1 MTMTSDDLDA
11 LAREDRAAVE
21 ARLAALVDAMAAH
34 HDGMREAIRWSLL
47 GGGKRIRPLLCLWTH
62 DALGGRSR
70 GAALDAACAVECVHT
85 YSLVHDDL
93 PCMDNDDF
101 RRGRP
106 SSHRRFGEAVAVL
119 AGDALLTLAFDV
131 LATQGERHS
140 LDPGLCLAS
149 VASLAHASGTAG
161 LISGQAMDLAPP
173 LPRDA
178 GVVAAIHLRK
188 TARLIAAAMEIG
200 AIVAGADRARR
211 DAARAAGLEAGLAF
225 QAVDDILDIEGAKET
240 LGKTPGKDVHDGKL
254 TLPAVVGLEAARARA
269 REHTEAALAGL
280 PGGPGTPLELLVR
293 HLVERV
299 R

>member
-1 MTMTSDDLDA
+1 MASDGLDA
-11 LAREDRAAVE
+11 LARDDRAAVE
-21 ARLAALVDAMAAH
+21 SRLEALVDALASH
-34 HDGMREAIRWSLL
+34 HEGMREAIRWSLL
-47 GGGKRIRPLLCLWTH
+47 GGGKRVRPLLCLWTH
-62 DALGGRSR
+62 DALGGRAR
-70 GAALDAACAVECVHT
+70 DAALDAACAVECVHT

-119 AGDALLTLAFDV
+119 AGDALLTLAFDI
-131 LATQGERHS
+131 LATLGERHP
-140 LDPGLCLAS
+140 LDPGLCLDS
-149 VASLAHASGTAG
+149 VAALARASGTGG

-173 LPRDA
+173 SPRDA
-178 GVVAAIHLRK
+178 AVVDSIHLRK
-188 TARLIAAAMEIG
+188 TARLIAAAMEVG
-200 AIVAGADRARR
+200 AIIAGAPRARR
-211 DAARAAGLEAGLAF
+211 DAVRAAGLEAGLAF

-254 TLPAVVGLEAARARA
+254 TLPSVVGLEAARAKA

-280 PGGPGTPLELLVR
+280 PGGPGTPLEILVR
-293 HLVERV
+293 NLVERV